1 MKTAFLKNFEELC
14 ESHHESCRAVLIKT
28 GIAKSAIANWRKGS
42 LPNVVTLNKIAEYFN
57 VPINVLVGMDDD
69 GIVDY
74 NLSPVSEDGAKLL
87 RTFAKASDLD
97 KKIVGLILSKYEED

>member
-57 VPINVLVGMDDD
+57 VPINVLVGMDDE

-74 NLSPVSEDGAKLL
+74 NLSPLSDDDARML
-87 RTFAKASDLD
+87 RSFAKASDID
-97 KKIVGLILSKYEED
+97 KQVIRLILSKYEEN